1 MGMDNQSN
9 EEEEVSWWLKLL
21 LNIIGTIGGAIC
33 LAGGII
39 GVIEAPIHI
48 TSITILISDMAML
61 FPGFLMLVLEGTFI
75 CSKISFADPF
85 VSKVDSFQKWHRALL
100 YATLCVVIVC
110 LNFSLTTI
118 GLCLIAFATATLY
131 GFIALGRKASR
142 EEMIANARGVSSTQS
157 NVNYEN
163 FA

>member
-1 MGMDNQSN
+1 MDNQTN
-9 EEEEVSWWLKLL
+9 NDDDEQVSWWLKLL

-33 LAGGII
+33 LVGGLL
-39 GVIEAPIHI
+39 GVIELPIHI
-48 TSITILISDMAML
+48 TAPLTVVSDGLML
-61 FPGFLMLVLEGTFI
+61 FLGFIMLVLECTFI
-75 CSKISFADPF
+75 CSKISFADVF
-85 VSKVDSFQKWHRALL
+85 VSKVDQFQKWHRALL
-100 YATLCVVIVC
+100 YASLCVIIVC

-118 GLCLIAFATATLY
+118 GLCLIPFACATLY

-142 EEMIANARGVSSTQS
+142 EEMLANARGVASTQS